1 MINKNSKIF
10 LAGHN
15 GMLGS
20 AILRILKKKG
30 YKKIITVDKKR
41 LDLRNQDLVKKFFKV
56 KKPDAVIMAAA
67 KVGGIK
73 ANMDFPANFITDN
86 LQIQTNLILN
96 SYNNKIKKLILF
108 GSSCIYPKDLNKPIK
123 EKQIMAGVLEKTNES
138 YAVAKIAAI
147 QMIKSFNEQ
156 YNTKYICL
164 MPCNLFGPNDSYDL
178 NNSHFIPALI
188 KKIYIASKK
197 KKNKIVK
204 LWGTGKPLR
213 EVLYVDE
220 VAEACEYFLRSKKN
234 PSLINIGSSVEMS
247 IKDYANKIKN
257 KIDQSVLI
265 KFNNNKKLDGV
276 KRKKLDIT
284 LANQNGW
291 RAKMNFSK
299 VLNKTIEDYKN
310 SHK

>member
-30 YKKIITVDKKR
+30 YKKIINVDKKR
-41 LDLRNQDLVKKFFKV
+41 LDLRNQDSVKKFFKV

-73 ANMDFPANFITDN
+73 ANMEFPANFITDN

-123 EKQIMAGVLEKTNES
+123 EKQIMTGVLEKTNES

-164 MPCNLFGPNDSYDL
+164 MPCNLFGPNDNYDL

-188 KKIYIASKK
+188 KKIHIASKK

-299 VLNKTIEDYKN
+299 ALNKTIEDYKN